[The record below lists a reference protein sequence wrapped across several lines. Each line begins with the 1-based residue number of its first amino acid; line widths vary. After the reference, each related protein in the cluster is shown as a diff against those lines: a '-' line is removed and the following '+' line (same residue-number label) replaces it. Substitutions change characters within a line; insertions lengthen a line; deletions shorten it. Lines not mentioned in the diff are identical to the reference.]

1 VLFKANEQAVK
12 EVLKMEGM
20 ALEEKLEQM
29 GFVDKARL
37 EEVRAK
43 FEEVRAKFEE
53 ERAKNKEV
61 RAKWVESAKTMLVE
75 GTPPQTISR
84 WLGMSIEDVLMIES
98 EIKKL

>member
-1 VLFKANEQAVK
+1 
-12 EVLKMEGM
+12 MEGM

-43 FEEVRAKFEE
+43 
-53 ERAKNKEV
+53 
-61 RAKWVESAKTMLVE
+61 WVESAKTMLVE

-84 WLGMSIEDVLMIES
+84 WLSMPIEDVLMIES